1 MKKLL
6 ILTYLSLMLFSC
18 QKKATY
24 SLFVFNQGD
33 SERNK
38 IADFYQKVDG
48 KKDCELLRDEWRKNY
63 PNAFCEKA
71 SN

>member
-6 ILTYLSLMLFSC
+6 ILILLSLGLFSC

-24 SLFVFNQGD
+24 SLFVFNQGNN
-33 SERNK
+33 EKNK

-48 KKDCELLRDEWRKNY
+48 KKDCELLRNEWRKTY
-63 PNAFCEKA
+63 PNAFCEK
-71 SN
+71 NK